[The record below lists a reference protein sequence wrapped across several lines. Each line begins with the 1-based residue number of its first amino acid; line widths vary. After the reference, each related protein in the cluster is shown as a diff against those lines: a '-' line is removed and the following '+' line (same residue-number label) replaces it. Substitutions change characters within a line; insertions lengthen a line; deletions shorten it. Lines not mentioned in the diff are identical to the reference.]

1 MATFGSTTATTSAA
15 ASKKSESKLLGFINP
30 KVKYQGEMRAVK
42 CEFNSVFSSRINDIL
57 FAVVAA
63 NKDITIMASVTSA
76 AQKTPVFAGVTL
88 PEVKAKDKPAI
99 GYINY
104 SLVDDNGEEFP
115 IRGVFALTD
124 TPLNRNLVKAAEAGH
139 GDKLQWELSIVAAA
153 NGEQPDDVVDA
164 DTFGFDFA

>member
-1 MATFGSTTATTSAA
+1 MATFGSNAATTSAA
-15 ASKKSESKLLGFINP
+15 KKSDSKLLGFINP
-30 KVKYQGEMRAVK
+30 KVKYQGEFRAVK

-63 NKDITIMASVTSA
+63 NKDITIVASVASA
-76 AQKTPVFAGVTL
+76 AQKTPVFDGVVL

-115 IRGVFALTD
+115 IRGVFALVD

-139 GDKLQWELSIVAAA
+139 GDKLQWELSIIAAA
-153 NGEQPDDVVDA
+153 NGEQPDDVVDQA
-164 DTFGFDFA
+164 TFGFDFA

>member
-1 MATFGSTTATTSAA
+1 MATFGSNAATASA
-15 ASKKSESKLLGFINP
+15 ASKKSDSKLLGFINP
-30 KVKYQGEMRAVK
+30 RVKYQGEFRVVK

-63 NKDITIMASVTSA
+63 GKEVCIMASVASA
-76 AQKTPVFAGVTL
+76 AQKTPTFAGVTL

-104 SLVDDNGEEFP
+104 ALVDDNGEEFP
-115 IRGVFALTD
+115 IRGVFALMD

-153 NGEQPDDVVDA
+153 SGEQPDDVVDA
-164 DTFGFDFA
+164 NTFGFDFA

>member
-1 MATFGSTTATTSAA
+1 MATFGSTAATTSAA
-15 ASKKSESKLLGFINP
+15 AKKSDSKLLGFINP

-57 FAVVAA
+57 FAVINAG
-63 NKDITIMASVTSA
+63 KDVTIMASVASA
-76 AQKTPVFAGVTL
+76 AQKVPTFAGVTL

-115 IRGVFALTD
+115 IRGVFALMD
-124 TPLNRNLVKAAEAGH
+124 TPMNRNLVKAAEAGH
-139 GDKLQWELSIVAAA
+139 GDKLQWELSIVAAS

-164 DTFGFDFA
+164 DTFGFNFA

>member
-1 MATFGSTTATTSAA
+1 MATFGSSNTSTTTS
-15 ASKKSESKLLGFINP
+15 SKKNDAKLLGFINP
-30 KVKYQGEMRAVK
+30 KVKYQGEFRSVK

-57 FAVVAA
+57 FAVVTAD
-63 NKDITIMASVTSA
+63 KDITIVASVASA
-76 AQKTPVFAGVTL
+76 AQKTPVFDGVVL
-88 PEVKAKDKPAI
+88 PEPVAKDKPAI

-124 TPLNRNLVKAAEAGH
+124 TPLNRNLVKAAVAGH

-153 NGEQPDDVVDA
+153 NGEQPDDVVDQA
-164 DTFGFDFA
+164 TFGFDFA